1 MDESTI
7 PNGRTLEGYV
17 CDAHYTCTYL
27 LRYDVEDFTASGA
40 VDGGDGQDW
49 THVTVVCDK
58 GKIKEYINGVR
69 YMRSGAYQS
78 VSMREMEILARVE
91 FGKSH
96 MHASLRDL
104 ITGVYEDYKAGRL
117 VPCLLPEPSLFQQAA
132 ATYQMGIVPASII
145 GRLLPQL

>member
-1 MDESTI
+1 M
-7 PNGRTLEGYV
+7 
-17 CDAHYTCTYL
+17 
-27 LRYDVEDFTASGA
+27 
-40 VDGGDGQDW
+40 
-49 THVTVVCDK
+49 VCDK

-78 VSMREMEILARVE
+78 ISMREMEILARVE